1 MAELK
6 RVLGFWTTLALAVA
20 SIIGTG
26 MFFSISIGSKIAGNG
41 IILAWIIL
49 TLVGLYIAA
58 FFGELVA
65 MFPRAGGICEFSKQ
79 AYSRFTSFMIG
90 WTAWFLGNMSVALTV
105 VAAIDYIFPD
115 ESKWLLKLSICIAF
129 IILLN
134 VIAYLG
140 IESSAFLLVIFGLI
154 TVSLIL
160 SIIIP
165 GAFDFHPGNFSPF
178 LAFGASSVALAIFFM
193 AESFFGWESV
203 TYLAE
208 ETKNPERTIPK
219 ALLIGTLIVGLLG
232 TSLAIV
238 SLGVLKW
245 QFLSEVSAPLSFVV
259 SEIYGTAAVKIAAWG
274 IFVVLMGSAA
284 GGIITMPRL
293 LLALARDKLF
303 IGQLAAV
310 HPRYNTPYKAI
321 IFQTIVSILIFFMAF
336 GRYEQLLSL
345 VIPLGFLLYFFTVI
359 IVLRLRITKPNYPR
373 PFKVPFATVGT
384 ILLCLFFSGMVAF
397 WVLAEPGAAFALS
410 MAVSFVLL
418 GVPIYLL
425 LQIYYDPDEII
436 RINDFLAYF
445 TLWFENIILPRKVR
459 QQILTLLG
467 EIKGKSVLE
476 FGCSVGT
483 LTTELAERV
492 KPRGQ
497 VFATDLSKREILI
510 TRRRLYR
517 KGHYHVVVIHDE
529 HQVNRV
535 HPRIPQVDAVVSI
548 GMMGYMQDIK
558 KILKEMHELLP
569 YGGRIVFV
577 DYADFFNVIPNAQWL
592 SNDPLIAR
600 IFREAG
606 FSVFVK
612 REKGLFWNYVYVY
625 GIKYYGDIPYV

>member
-65 MFPRAGGICEFSKQ
+65 MFPRAGGIYEFSKQ

-90 WTAWFLGNMSVALTV
+90 WTAWFIGNMSVALTV
-105 VAAIDYIFPD
+105 VAAIDYVFPS
-115 ESKWLLKLSICIAF
+115 EGKWLLKLSICIAF

-259 SEIYGTAAVKIAAWG
+259 QEIYGAASVKI
-274 IFVVLMGSAA
+274 
-284 GGIITMPRL
+284 
-293 LLALARDKLF
+293 
-303 IGQLAAV
+303 
-310 HPRYNTPYKAI
+310 
-321 IFQTIVSILIFFMAF
+321 
-336 GRYEQLLSL
+336 
-345 VIPLGFLLYFFTVI
+345 
-359 IVLRLRITKPNYPR
+359 
-373 PFKVPFATVGT
+373 FA
-384 ILLCLFFSGMVAF
+384 
-397 WVLAEPGAAFALS
+397 
-410 MAVSFVLL
+410 
-418 GVPIYLL
+418 
-425 LQIYYDPDEII
+425 
-436 RINDFLAYF
+436 
-445 TLWFENIILPRKVR
+445 
-459 QQILTLLG
+459 
-467 EIKGKSVLE
+467 
-476 FGCSVGT
+476 
-483 LTTELAERV
+483 
-492 KPRGQ
+492 
-497 VFATDLSKREILI
+497 
-510 TRRRLYR
+510 
-517 KGHYHVVVIHDE
+517 
-529 HQVNRV
+529 
-535 HPRIPQVDAVVSI
+535 
-548 GMMGYMQDIK
+548 
-558 KILKEMHELLP
+558 
-569 YGGRIVFV
+569 
-577 DYADFFNVIPNAQWL
+577 
-592 SNDPLIAR
+592 
-600 IFREAG
+600 
-606 FSVFVK
+606 
-612 REKGLFWNYVYVY
+612 
-625 GIKYYGDIPYV
+625 